1 MKKKLKTFLKQCK
14 RILAIATKPGKDEY
28 FNYSKIIA
36 IGVLALGLFGF
47 IFYLIFSYL
56 GV

>member
-14 RILAIATKPGKDEY
+14 RILTIATKPGKDEY
-28 FNYSKIIA
+28 LSYSKIIA
-36 IGVLALGLFGF
+36 IGVFALGLFGF

>member
-1 MKKKLKTFLKQCK
+1 MNKKLKTFLKQCK
-14 RILAIATKPGKDEY
+14 RILTIATKPGKDEY
-28 FNYSKIIA
+28 FSYSKIIA